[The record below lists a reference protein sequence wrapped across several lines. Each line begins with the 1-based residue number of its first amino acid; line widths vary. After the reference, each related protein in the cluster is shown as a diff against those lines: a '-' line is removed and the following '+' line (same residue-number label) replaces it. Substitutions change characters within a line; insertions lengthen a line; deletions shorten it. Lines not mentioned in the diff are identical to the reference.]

1 MKVAVQRQRCV
12 HKRAESHQ
20 DEAAV
25 RPSASAVKGK
35 LPSRGGEDYCGAA
48 EEATGGERI
57 EMQHQEVDAVQ
68 RIEMQQQTEVSTAQ
82 PSSPPG
88 IVR

>member
-12 HKRAESHQ
+12 HKLAESHQ
-20 DEAAV
+20 DEAA
-25 RPSASAVKGK
+25 R
-35 LPSRGGEDYCGAA
+35 A

>member
-48 EEATGGERI
+48 G
-57 EMQHQEVDAVQ
+57 AVLW
-68 RIEMQQQTEVSTAQ
+68 RGLSCHRGLVLPTV
-82 PSSPPG
+82 G
-88 IVR
+88 